1 MVWALFVP
9 GLLVFMLLRFYK
21 NIYIKHQRDLQLTP
35 EALKLGIFIGA
46 IITTVGGHF
55 VCGAKIG
62 HGVFGTNSGFRVERR
77 AAHCGGGLNPIFQ
90 EFLLVLTKF
99 SFWQGD

>member
-1 MVWALFVP
+1 MVWALCVP

-46 IITTVGGHF
+46 IITTVGG
-55 VCGAKIG
+55 
-62 HGVFGTNSGFRVERR
+62 TLRVRGQNR
-77 AAHCGGGLNPIFQ
+77 SRGI
-90 EFLLVLTKF
+90 
-99 SFWQGD
+99 WD